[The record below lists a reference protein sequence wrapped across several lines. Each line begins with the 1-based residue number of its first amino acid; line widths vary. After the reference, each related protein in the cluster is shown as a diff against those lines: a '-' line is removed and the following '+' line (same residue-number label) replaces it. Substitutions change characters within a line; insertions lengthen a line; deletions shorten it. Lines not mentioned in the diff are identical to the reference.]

1 MSWWLARAKL
11 ARYIVR
17 NAGCRGLPP
26 RPRGAEEGRE
36 SGDVRVPDG
45 GASREHAEI
54 VRRGD
59 ELFIRDLG
67 SRNGTLLNKRRID
80 GEARLAFGDRVR
92 IANTIYEL
100 VADESDVAKA
110 LAAPAGETAA
120 AGDDSKAEAGD
131 GAAAETPVPGPE
143 AAAGSLETLRSL
155 HPRARRVIG
164 VGVLVLLVGAVSA
177 GVLIGRR
184 KQGPDE
190 AERPETEET
199 PSPVVAE
206 VPKVPSAPA
215 RAQANEGAAAPVDT
229 TGADAT
235 GTDAAGADE
244 GGRSGWYSVLTGRA
258 VDVVSSVAEAEGEE
272 ADLRAMAERLL
283 ADAGDTSPAGFVEP
297 DVDERAFVPAEEPEG
312 DIDFEA
318 EEAAAK
324 AEAEKGAGEG
334 GAATAA
340 PRSKTVTTASG
351 RKIDADVFLAP
362 LPRTLRRRLTP
373 KHRTPMTDADRIQVS
388 RALESLRMTKSTSRF
403 SANSYNRITK
413 LKGLARYDDPSV
425 SRSLVF
431 LARDRDPGVRR
442 ALADVLAAHDNLES
456 VKTLLALISQR
467 DAVLGVSAAASLA
480 SLSDE
485 KTVEWLY
492 TSALTRGTSGTVRGA
507 VAEALGQ
514 IGEERAIPQLVK
526 SLGDS
531 RAEARAGAAIA
542 LGRFRHGGAVEGLV
556 KLTRDRDPK
565 ARVAA
570 LLALGSIRNPATA
583 PDVIKCLKDREPSVR
598 SAAARALGALRVAE
612 SVGPLVEALAKE
624 PSRVKD
630 DLIRALTL
638 TTALRHEDNMLAWK
652 SLVREKG
659 DRLIVAELALAASVL
674 DEIEAGNVEYYG
686 IRTRSTRICFL
697 VDISGSMQGQKLAD
711 AKGEL
716 QQAIGRF
723 TVKHFFNMIFFSTT
737 VRSWRRRLTQATDVV
752 LARAKAHIYEQ
763 NAAGGTNIFDA
774 VMLALKDPLVD
785 TIFLLSD
792 GAPTSGSVT
801 EPDAIRA
808 AVLKANTRGVVIH
821 CIGIG
826 FHDREFMAGLARD
839 NNGKYVVPEERV
851 K

>member
-1 MSWWLARAKL
+1 
-11 ARYIVR
+11 
-17 NAGCRGLPP
+17 
-26 RPRGAEEGRE
+26 
-36 SGDVRVPDG
+36 
-45 GASREHAEI
+45 
-54 VRRGD
+54 
-59 ELFIRDLG
+59 
-67 SRNGTLLNKRRID
+67 
-80 GEARLAFGDRVR
+80 R

-120 AGDDSKAEAGD
+120 AGDDPKAEAGD
-131 GAAAETPVPGPE
+131 GAAADTPEPE
-143 AAAGSLETLRSL
+143 AVAEADSLETLRSL

-164 VGVLVLLVGAVSA
+164 VGVLVLLVGAVSV
-177 GVLIGRR
+177 GILLGRR
-184 KQGPDE
+184 NQGPDE
-190 AERPETEET
+190 AERPKAEET

-215 RAQANEGAAAPVDT
+215 RAQVNEGAAAAVDT
-229 TGADAT
+229 AAADAT
-235 GTDAAGADE
+235 GADAAGADE
-244 GGRSGWYSVLTGRA
+244 GGRPGWYSVLTGRA
-258 VDVVSSVAEAEGEE
+258 VEVASSVAAPEGEG
-272 ADLRAMAERLL
+272 ADLRDIAERLL
-283 ADAGDTSPAGFVEP
+283 AAADDTSPAGFVEP
-297 DVDERAFVPAEEPEG
+297 DVDERAFVPADEPEG

-324 AEAEKGAGEG
+324 AERDEKEKRAEGAGEG

-340 PRSKTVTTASG
+340 TRSKTVTTASG

-362 LPRTLRRRLTP
+362 LPRTVRRRLTP
-373 KHRTPMTDADRIQVS
+373 KRRTPMTDADRIQVS

-480 SLSDE
+480 SLRDE

-507 VAEALGQ
+507 VAEALGL

-542 LGRFRHGGAVEGLV
+542 LGRFRHGGALEGLV

-570 LLALGSIRNPATA
+570 LLALGSIRDPATA

-612 SVGPLVEALAKE
+612 SVGPLVEALEKE

-638 TTALRHEDNMLAWK
+638 ITALRHEDNMLAWK
-652 SLVREKG
+652 TLVREKG

-686 IRTRSTRICFL
+686 IRTRSMRICFL

-737 VRSWRRRLTQATDVV
+737 VQSWRRRLTQATDVV

-792 GAPTSGSVT
+792 GAPTSGSIT

-808 AVLKANTRGVVIH
+808 AVLKANTRGVV
-821 CIGIG
+821 
-826 FHDREFMAGLARD
+826 
-839 NNGKYVVPEERV
+839 
-851 K
+851 